1 LAEAR
6 VSSAF
11 FSGRRKGHGTRR
23 GLDAREEGGRAR
35 TCDIVANPCV
45 HPKMSFAMHTSS
57 P

>member
-1 LAEAR
+1 
-6 VSSAF
+6 

-23 GLDAREEGGRAR
+23 ELDAREEGGRAR